1 MPRMTFV
8 HSPPPARGGP
18 RVVRHWRFAPCA
30 YPGAPGRAPRRPGT
44 PLVDQE
50 INVVEVR
57 EIEAPVDA
65 DPVHWILLT
74 DLPTDTLPELWKVVA
89 IYRRRWLI
97 EEFHKALKSGV
108 GLEKS
113 QLGEARKLMAL
124 ARILSIVACFLVGLK
139 LHARSDDALPLDE
152 TQVDH
157 ATRVILEKK
166 VGRPKEGWTYQTILV
181 AIARLGG
188 YIGRRSDGPPGWQ
201 TIWRG
206 WQRLLL
212 LVEGFR
218 LASDG

>member
-1 MPRMTFV
+1 
-8 HSPPPARGGP
+8 
-18 RVVRHWRFAPCA
+18 
-30 YPGAPGRAPRRPGT
+30 
-44 PLVDQE
+44 
-50 INVVEVR
+50 
-57 EIEAPVDA
+57 VDA

-113 QLGEARKLMAL
+113 QLAEARKLMAL
-124 ARILSIVACFLVGLK
+124 AGILSIVACFLVGLK

-166 VGRPKEGWTYQTILV
+166 VGKPKEGWTYQTILV